1 VGELWLF
8 VGALCVA
15 YLLPGPDMVLILQTA
30 SVRGH
35 AHALA
40 AAGGLALARATH
52 VVLAALGL
60 GALLRTSPMAFDILR
75 LIGAAWLVWLGIGI
89 VRLSASHVEADALEP
104 RTSLA
109 TSYVGSARRGLVTNI
124 SNPKALI
131 FCSLLLPQF
140 VAPGMGSAAGQF
152 ATLGA
157 VLLLVGAIFDIAFA
171 FGGLVLQRLLAGQKG
186 AESVVSRVLGS
197 LMIAFGLVLAVG

>member
-1 VGELWLF
+1 
-8 VGALCVA
+8 
-15 YLLPGPDMVLILQTA
+15 M
-30 SVRGH
+30 
-35 AHALA
+35 
-40 AAGGLALARATH
+40 
-52 VVLAALGL
+52 
-60 GALLRTSPMAFDILR
+60 
-75 LIGAAWLVWLGIGI
+75 
-89 VRLSASHVEADALEP
+89 
-104 RTSLA
+104 
-109 TSYVGSARRGLVTNI
+109 TNI

-186 AESVVSRVLGS
+186 AESVVNRVLGS